1 VQAVKM
7 IDGKFVDLV
16 SACELFM
23 ALSRNFAAISSN
35 LAIKQPS
42 IDPCI
47 EREDLFIGNHS

>member
-1 VQAVKM
+1 M